1 MADIDI
7 INVGGTDYNIKD
19 STARST
25 ASAAQTAA
33 NGKAPI
39 SHAVNASTYGLATGS
54 AFGHV
59 KLADAFD
66 TRIGATA
73 DAIGASQVAV
83 YNLYN
88 KAYGNVQYQFLSSY
102 GGGATCPIT
111 KNATY
116 IGTGSNIKEFAAF
129 KCGRMGIVK
138 IGFTCM
144 TAIPTTTDVVLMENI
159 DFIDMLPVSNPPI
172 GGGAINPFGF
182 IWNYTN
188 GITYPIVIERDS
200 SGTKSFLRLYVG
212 ANHPIAVGD
221 NLFGSAYI
229 ITSA

>member
-88 KAYGNVQYQFLSSY
+88 KAYGNIQYQALSTY
-102 GGGATCPIT
+102 GNGATKVIARNT
-111 KNATY
+111 TY
-116 IGTGSNIKEFAAF
+116 VKTSPSQFMAF
-129 KCGRMGIVK
+129 KCGRIGLVNL
-138 IGFTCM
+138 GFTWL
-144 TAIPTTTDVVLMENI
+144 TA
-159 DFIDMLPVSNPPI
+159 
-172 GGGAINPFGF
+172 
-182 IWNYTN
+182 
-188 GITYPIVIERDS
+188 
-200 SGTKSFLRLYVG
+200 VG
-212 ANHPIAVGD
+212 ADQEIDIVTNIEFLVAAPLSLSLNFEGKSVAAAWSHLNGYNKGKIYTGTLYNAANNTSSVRIYTGPTGIEAGTTMY
-221 NLFGSAYI
+221 GSFWC
-229 ITSA
+229 ITA